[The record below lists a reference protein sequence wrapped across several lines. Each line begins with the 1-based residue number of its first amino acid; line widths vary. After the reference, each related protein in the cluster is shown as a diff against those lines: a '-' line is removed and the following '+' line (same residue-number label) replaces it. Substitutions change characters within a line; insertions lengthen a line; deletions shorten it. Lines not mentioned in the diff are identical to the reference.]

1 MTLAPE
7 PRPSRRIPWSMI
19 GVAGGIA
26 ALLLLFFV
34 ASRVVAGDA
43 FAFDHRLLLALR
55 EGDGTPIG
63 SAKVTSAIRDVTALG
78 STTVLTLVVL
88 FAAALLASLGR
99 WRSAVL
105 VMLGTGL
112 GCAANSGI
120 KMLVARA
127 RPDLVPHLMQET
139 SNSFPSGHAAH
150 SAIVYLTL
158 ATLVFPIVR
167 LRRTRGMI
175 VAGATML
182 VAMIGASRVYLGVH
196 WPSDVLAGWLFGA
209 LWAVAWWRFGCWL
222 GGERSVQSPDN
233 AFHTP

>member
-26 ALLLLFFV
+26 ALLLLFFL

-43 FAFDHRLLLALR
+43 FAFDGRILLALR

-63 SAKVTSAIRDVTALG
+63 SDGFTSAVRDVTALG
-78 STTVLTLVVL
+78 SSSVLTIVVL
-88 FAAALLASLGR
+88 FATALLASLGR
-99 WRSAVL
+99 WRSAILVL
-105 VMLGTGL
+105 LGTGI
-112 GCAANSGI
+112 GCAANSGL
-120 KMLVARA
+120 KHLVARA

-158 ATLVFPIVR
+158 ATLAFPIVR
-167 LRRTRGMI
+167 RRRTRGVI
-175 VAGATML
+175 VAGAVML

-209 LWAVAWWRFGCWL
+209 LWAIGWWRVEVRVL
-222 GGERSVQSPDN
+222 GR
-233 AFHTP
+233 